1 MTKILAATSIYP
13 DKSGKTGRP
22 NALRLRA
29 FCLLLRFSGLRI
41 GDAVSLRTEMLD
53 GNRLFLHTAKTGCPV
68 YCVLPDFVAE
78 SLRTMPRLSERY
90 FFWTGNSTL
99 HTAIGTWQRSLR
111 TLFKLAGIENGYCHR
126 LRDTFSVELLLA
138 GVPIE
143 EVSVLLGHSGSR
155 ITSKHYS
162 PWVRS
167 RQEKLAQSLQLAW
180 RQDPLVILEEEAV
193 RQAPCK
199 RERIN

>member
-1 MTKILAATSIYP
+1 VTLRPTLPFTREEMTKILAATSIYP

-78 SLRTMPRLSERY
+78 ALRTMPRLSERY
-90 FFWTGNSTL
+90 FFWTAIRRCTRNWHLATITPNSLQT
-99 HTAIGTWQRSLR
+99 GRNR
-111 TLFKLAGIENGYCHR
+111 KR
-126 LRDTFSVELLLA
+126 LLSPATRYFF
-138 GVPIE
+138 
-143 EVSVLLGHSGSR
+143 SR
-155 ITSKHYS
+155 ITACRRADRGGFCTAR
-162 PWVRS
+162 P
-167 RQEKLAQSLQLAW
+167 
-180 RQDPLVILEEEAV
+180 
-193 RQAPCK
+193 
-199 RERIN
+199 